1 MSIRKKIK
9 RIVSTPARKIYKNIL
24 KAKQDAIDEKRSII
38 KENRSTKNAP
48 TRDKNNQVTRAGK
61 VKFMAQEIKKE
72 AMAKAKKA
80 HKKAAEKAA
89 KKKRGTIYYT
99 KK

>member
-1 MSIRKKIK
+1 MSIRSRIKKI
-9 RIVSTPARKIYKNIL
+9 VSAPARKLVKTYYK
-24 KAKQDAIDEKRSII
+24 AQHDAIDEKRSII

-72 AMAKAKKA
+72 AMAKAAKA
-80 HKKAAEKAA
+80 HKKAADKAA